1 MVVFTDHISKE
12 INALNLI
19 RCQKIPKR
27 LGCDRHDLQDEKVN
41 EFEIFSSGR

>member
-1 MVVFTDHISKE
+1 MVVFTDNILKE
-12 INALNLI
+12 MNALNLI

-27 LGCDRHDLQDEKVN
+27 PGCARRDLPDEKVN